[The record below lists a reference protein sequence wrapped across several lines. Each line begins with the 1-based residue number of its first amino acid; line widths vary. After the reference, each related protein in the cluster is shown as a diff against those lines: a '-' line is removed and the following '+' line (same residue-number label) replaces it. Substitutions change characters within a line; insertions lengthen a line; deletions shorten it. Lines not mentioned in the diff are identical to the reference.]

1 MATAVKQDAGFTLV
15 EVLVALVIASILLT
29 AVGGL
34 VAFAGA
40 LSQRS
45 RQQHMV
51 LDTLSN
57 LQTLSDQFE
66 AWPLGWAVSDF
77 SGAEG
82 EANLRTEGGAEVIL
96 QFREAT
102 ASTPAAISWRG
113 EGVVAPGQI
122 SMAGFSEAKLEYF
135 LTRREPPSWVGAF
148 DQLEEAPSAIRLN
161 LTDGRRQWVPVL
173 WAAQRTVP

>member
-1 MATAVKQDAGFTLV
+1 VATAVKQDAGFTLV

-45 RQQHMV
+45 GQQHMV

-66 AWPLGWAVSDF
+66 AWPLAWAVSDF
-77 SGAEG
+77 SGAEE

-96 QFREAT
+96 QLREAT
-102 ASTPAAISWRG
+102 TSTPAALAWRG
-113 EGVVAPGQI
+113 EGIVAPGQI
-122 SMAGFSEAKLEYF
+122 SMAGFAEAKLEYF
-135 LTRREPPSWVGAF
+135 LTRRDPPRWVGAF
-148 DQLEEAPSAIRLN
+148 DQLGETPSAIRLN

-173 WAAQRTVP
+173 WAAQRTGP